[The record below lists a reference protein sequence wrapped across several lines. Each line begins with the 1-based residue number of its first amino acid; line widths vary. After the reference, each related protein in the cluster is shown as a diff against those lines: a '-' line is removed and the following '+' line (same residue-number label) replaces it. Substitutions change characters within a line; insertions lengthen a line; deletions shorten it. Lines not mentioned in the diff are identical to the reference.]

1 MVAQRRFIHLFC
13 FLRAA
18 VVAADIHA
26 IVRFA
31 HTAQS
36 SVSIVK
42 RKVATVAAQDL
53 HMATIKAVS
62 VFQSIK
68 EAFKLDHQIRPPRLT
83 HPGFPIVLRP
93 LTMDDEDGWNE
104 VRWRN
109 NDWLAPWESG
119 DPMHGGSITF
129 NQWVQRQRRNEQH
142 GVGVIFAIEYQM
154 RIVGQISLGAIVY
167 GAMRTGV
174 VGYWV
179 DQRCA
184 GRGFAPMALAMLADW
199 ALGDPFGPALHR
211 LEIAILPDN
220 ARSLAVVRKVGAHH
234 EGLRERYMYVNG
246 QWRDHVTF
254 ALLAED
260 MGQGFAARLAAA
272 GSR

>member
-1 MVAQRRFIHLFC
+1 
-13 FLRAA
+13 
-18 VVAADIHA
+18 
-26 IVRFA
+26 
-31 HTAQS
+31 
-36 SVSIVK
+36 
-42 RKVATVAAQDL
+42 
-53 HMATIKAVS
+53 MATIKAVS

-68 EAFKLDHQIRPPRLT
+68 EAFKLDHQIRPPRL
-83 HPGFPIVLRP
+83 P

-179 DQRCA
+179 DQRYA
-184 GRGFAPMALAMLADW
+184 GHGFAPMTLAMLADW

>member
-1 MVAQRRFIHLFC
+1 MVAQRRFIRLLC
-13 FLRAA
+13 FLCAA

-26 IVRFA
+26 TAHFA

-42 RKVATVAAQDL
+42 TKVATVAAQDL

>member
-1 MVAQRRFIHLFC
+1 
-13 FLRAA
+13 
-18 VVAADIHA
+18 
-26 IVRFA
+26 
-31 HTAQS
+31 
-36 SVSIVK
+36 
-42 RKVATVAAQDL
+42 
-53 HMATIKAVS
+53 MATIKAVS

-129 NQWVQRQRRNEQH
+129 NQWSSGSAVTSSMAS
-142 GVGVIFAIEYQM
+142 VIFAIEYQM

-174 VGYWV
+174 LVIGSINGAPARIRANGTGHACRLGARETIRARV
-179 DQRCA
+179 ASA
-184 GRGFAPMALAMLADW
+184 GNR
-199 ALGDPFGPALHR
+199 H
-211 LEIAILPDN
+211 
-220 ARSLAVVRKVGAHH
+220 S
-234 EGLRERYMYVNG
+234 
-246 QWRDHVTF
+246 
-254 ALLAED
+254 
-260 MGQGFAARLAAA
+260 A
-272 GSR
+272 G

>member
-1 MVAQRRFIHLFC
+1 
-13 FLRAA
+13 
-18 VVAADIHA
+18 
-26 IVRFA
+26 
-31 HTAQS
+31 
-36 SVSIVK
+36 
-42 RKVATVAAQDL
+42 
-53 HMATIKAVS
+53 MATIKAVS

-104 VRWRN
+104 VR
-109 NDWLAPWESG
+109 
-119 DPMHGGSITF
+119 
-129 NQWVQRQRRNEQH
+129 RQRRNEQH

>member
-1 MVAQRRFIHLFC
+1 MRSDPNAIDVPRFIQ
-13 FLRAA
+13 
-18 VVAADIHA
+18 
-26 IVRFA
+26 A
-31 HTAQS
+31 HG
-36 SVSIVK
+36 
-42 RKVATVAAQDL
+42 L
-53 HMATIKAVS
+53 HV
-62 VFQSIK
+62 
-68 EAFKLDHQIRPPRLT
+68 
-83 HPGFPIVLRP
+83 PIILRP
-93 LTMDDEDGWNE
+93 LTSDDCDEWNE

-109 NDWLAPWESG
+109 DDWLKPWESG
-119 DPMHGGSITF
+119 DPVYGASMSF
-129 NQWVQRQRRNEQH
+129 NEWVRAMRRNERN
-142 GVGVIFAIEYQM
+142 GTVVVFAIEQHG
-154 RIVGQISLGAIVY
+154 RIVGQISLGAICY

>member
-1 MVAQRRFIHLFC
+1 
-13 FLRAA
+13 
-18 VVAADIHA
+18 
-26 IVRFA
+26 
-31 HTAQS
+31 
-36 SVSIVK
+36 
-42 RKVATVAAQDL
+42 
-53 HMATIKAVS
+53 MATIKAVS

-174 VGYWV
+174 IGSINGAPAADSRQWHWPCLPIGRSETHSGP
-179 DQRCA
+179 RCIGWKSPFCRIMRVLWLWCVRSEPIMRDCA
-184 GRGFAPMALAMLADW
+184 SGICMSMAS
-199 ALGDPFGPALHR
+199 G
-211 LEIAILPDN
+211 
-220 ARSLAVVRKVGAHH
+220 
-234 EGLRERYMYVNG
+234 
-246 QWRDHVTF
+246 VTT
-254 ALLAED
+254 
-260 MGQGFAARLAAA
+260 
-272 GSR
+272 

>member
-1 MVAQRRFIHLFC
+1 
-13 FLRAA
+13 
-18 VVAADIHA
+18 
-26 IVRFA
+26 
-31 HTAQS
+31 
-36 SVSIVK
+36 
-42 RKVATVAAQDL
+42 
-53 HMATIKAVS
+53 MATIKAVS

-184 GRGFAPMALAMLADW
+184 GRGFAPMALAMLAD
-199 ALGDPFGPALHR
+199 
-211 LEIAILPDN
+211 N

>member
-1 MVAQRRFIHLFC
+1 
-13 FLRAA
+13 
-18 VVAADIHA
+18 
-26 IVRFA
+26 
-31 HTAQS
+31 
-36 SVSIVK
+36 
-42 RKVATVAAQDL
+42 
-53 HMATIKAVS
+53 MATIKAVS

-199 ALGDPFGPALHR
+199 G
-211 LEIAILPDN
+211 
-220 ARSLAVVRKVGAHH
+220 ARRPI
-234 EGLRERYMYVNG
+234 R
-246 QWRDHVTF
+246 
-254 ALLAED
+254 
-260 MGQGFAARLAAA
+260 ARVASA
-272 GSR
+272 GNRHSAG